1 MGSGSIPG
9 QGTKIPHAIKCGQ
22 KRRRR
27 RRRRISENTETLEGR
42 ITSCDGKGR
51 NWSDTATNKGL
62 MATTRS

>member
-22 KRRRR
+22 RRR
-27 RRRRISENTETLEGR
+27 RRRRISSENTETLEGR